1 MLLFLLLIAI
11 PPAAIVVFYNHPGTS
26 TFDEAAWILA
36 AYFALG
42 WLLLIGVIVR
52 PAGISML
59 LLNVVVV
66 VALITQVPLVIT
78 LENAL
83 HSGSSN
89 VFISVGTIGV
99 PEELAKAIPIIVI
112 AVIARRRLIPADYL
126 FLGAVSGLV
135 FGAGEAEHYITTGVG
150 IGSNATADLVAT
162 LSYVWRF
169 PTDPIQHA
177 CWAGITGYFIG
188 LAVSGRYKWWQVC
201 WVGLVIASVL
211 HGLNDWDTLSG
222 HYGWAAVIVF
232 SGLLFL
238 TYAKADPPVVAAKGG
253 DAGSVPASRP
263 RQGPAETLPATYA
276 HDVQAELDAIRK
288 LLPGQ
293 LD

>member
-1 MLLFLLLIAI
+1 
-11 PPAAIVVFYNHPGTS
+11 
-26 TFDEAAWILA
+26 
-36 AYFALG
+36 
-42 WLLLIGVIVR
+42 
-52 PAGISML
+52 
-59 LLNVVVV
+59 
-66 VALITQVPLVIT
+66 
-78 LENAL
+78 
-83 HSGSSN
+83 
-89 VFISVGTIGV
+89 
-99 PEELAKAIPIIVI
+99 
-112 AVIARRRLIPADYL
+112 
-126 FLGAVSGLV
+126 
-135 FGAGEAEHYITTGVG
+135 
-150 IGSNATADLVAT
+150 VAT

-177 CWAGITGYFIG
+177 CWAGIIGYFIG

-201 WVGLVIASVL
+201 WVGFVIASVL

-276 HDVQAELDAIRK
+276 RDVQAELDEIRK

-293 LD
+293 PD